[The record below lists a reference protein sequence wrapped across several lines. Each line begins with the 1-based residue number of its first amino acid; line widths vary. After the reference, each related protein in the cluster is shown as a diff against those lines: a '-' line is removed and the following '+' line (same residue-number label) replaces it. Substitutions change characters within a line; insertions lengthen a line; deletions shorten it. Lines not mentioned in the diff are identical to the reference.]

1 MTQAVRDNMR
11 GRVAQLRAVAKMA
24 RDPAVAA
31 IALSMADDIE
41 ADIRELE
48 ANAAPTLQA
57 ETPRQ
62 E

>member
-1 MTQAVRDNMR
+1 MR
-11 GRVAQLRAVAKMA
+11 RRVAQLRAVAKTA

-31 IALSMADDIE
+31 IALSMADAIE

-48 ANAAPTLQA
+48 ANAAPTIQIG
-57 ETPRQ
+57 TPRQ